1 MKISNYSVM
10 HNQQYIL
17 KDLSV
22 EFTPNQLNIL
32 MGENG
37 AGKTTLFDSIA
48 GVLHENKQPIL
59 DVSVAYKIQ
68 NPVLFSNLTVQEI
81 INMFNVIGDDKLETE
96 SGCLIKEQCL
106 RKIFHRKL
114 GQLSGG
120 ELQLLFDYG
129 THLLDRDLY
138 LFDEPTAGVS
148 FSNSQLV
155 LQMMQE
161 LVDERGKTVVTT
173 LHDFRE
179 VNDLKA
185 HIITLKDGKVSFS
198 GTRDQLLTKD
208 TVTNLKQ
215 EINPLI

>member
-22 EFTPNQLNIL
+22 EFTPNRLNIL

-96 SGCLIKEQCL
+96 SGRLIKEQCL

-173 LHDFRE
+173 LHDLRE